1 MNVREI
7 EQQLGIPRA
16 NIRYYEKEGLLHP
29 QRGSNNYR
37 VYTDEDIEAL
47 KKIRLL
53 RQLDMPIETIRAV
66 QAGEVPLTDAVARQE
81 RLLENEAVKLE
92 QAQEVC
98 RSILADGV
106 TYAALEPARYEQA
119 RPALP
124 GQAASEPP
132 QPERPPVE
140 GAEWAFNPWQRFWA
154 RFLDVHLATG
164 AAAVFLSLVC
174 HITAA
179 AGGNQ
184 IVGFFSLV
192 LGWMLVLAIEP
203 LLLSAWGTTPGKWL
217 LGLELRSC
225 AGEKLS
231 YREGLQRTWGVLGTG
246 YGFEIPVYSLYR
258 LYKSYRAC
266 VDNVEMSYD
275 REQGFQYYSIVPG
288 QWWYRRASAA
298 VALLAL
304 LVWAEVWCS
313 YQGLAPPNR
322 GDITK
327 AELAENVNA
336 LADRLG
342 QGLWVDEDG
351 YKLAEQT
358 SSVLE
363 TDGSWVEEV
372 YGERVSDKPVYTV
385 ETDENGYVTAVT
397 VTEEGSFEGED
408 SSFSILHLSRAEL
421 VTMAFIGTSGS
432 GYRMGQSALWRELS
446 QAGQWDG
453 SPVSEEGFTRTAA
466 LEQEGYYDDFGHSAG
481 LLMPLPE
488 AESGWFRFTVRVER
502 NAK

>member
-16 NIRYYEKEGLLHP
+16 NVRYYEKEGLLHP

-37 VYTDEDIEAL
+37 IYTDEDIEAL

-66 QAGEVPLTDAVARQE
+66 QAGEVPLIDAVARQE
-81 RLLENEAVKLE
+81 QLLENEAVKLE
-92 QAQEVC
+92 QAREVC
-98 RSILADGV
+98 RSMLADRV

-124 GQAASEPP
+124 GQAGPEPT
-132 QPERPPVE
+132 QTRRPPVE

-164 AAAVFLSLVC
+164 SAAIFLSLAC

-179 AGGNQ
+179 AGGSQ
-184 IVGFFSLV
+184 ITGFFSLV

-203 LLLSAWGTTPGKWL
+203 LLLSTWGTTPGKRL
-217 LGLELRSC
+217 MGLELRDH
-225 AGEKLS
+225 AGGKLS
-231 YREGLQRTWGVLGTG
+231 YMEGLQRTWGVLGTG

-258 LYKSYRAC
+258 LYKSFRIC
-266 VDNVEMSYD
+266 GDNEEMPYD
-275 REQGFQYYSIVPG
+275 REQGFRYYSLVPG
-288 QWWYRRASAA
+288 RWYLRACAA
-298 VALLAL
+298 AALVAL
-304 LVWAEVWCS
+304 LVWAEVWCT
-313 YQGLAPPNR
+313 YQGLLPPNR

-327 AELAENVNA
+327 AELAENINA
-336 LADRLG
+336 LANRLDY
-342 QGLWVDEDG
+342 GLWVDEDG
-351 YKLAEQT
+351 YELAGQT

-363 TDGSWVEEV
+363 ADGSWVRYV
-372 YGERVSDKPVYTV
+372 YGSLISDEPVYTV
-385 ETDENGYVTAVT
+385 ETDKNGYITAVI
-397 VTEEGSFEGED
+397 VMEEGSFDGENH
-408 SSFSILHLSRAEL
+408 SFSILQLNRAEL

-432 GYRMGQSALWRELS
+432 GYRMGQSVLWRELS
-446 QAGQWDG
+446 QSSQWGG
-453 SPVSEEGFTRTAA
+453 SPVSAGGFTRTAT
-466 LEQEGYYDDFGHSAG
+466 LEQEGYDLNFGYTSG
-481 LLMPLPE
+481 MLVPKTD

-502 NAK
+502 TAE